1 MSSSHSTNTR
11 TTMVAVGT
19 AIIGATLANSPE
31 NRFGWSPS
39 HGHSDD
45 DNSDH
50 DNEEGK
56 ISYKDS
62 FNKKLQKFYENTPER
77 FRRPLEDIIHT
88 FLDIC
93 KYINGESLERHNWG
107 DKPIKLRHMPT
118 DTYINSNTELFEKE
132 LLEALSKSYNE
143 TSIKELLW
151 GDPQLGKRVHACII
165 MWISIFILKRPVLY
179 IFRNMKIDQQQLQA
193 DIIGTDI
200 SSFSTKYIK
209 KIFDKYVKDEDDEDV
224 WKSYCIPE
232 LKIVSDKGMSNNDIL
247 NKLSNKDALRTNDIL
262 CCLGNSTQLDKINKR
277 LNEYIH
283 KNDKLLDITVLIDEG
298 DLVSPTASND
308 GSNKKDLRDTTLCE
322 KAISKIMQKVRY
334 VLFIT
339 GTGYS
344 LLNNITTKLNEELT
358 LLIKVSQI
366 HRMVRGEHY
375 YGLTNGRITFI
386 TDTIDPFFEKTKY
399 NLHEDYIKN
408 IRPIIA
414 KISERDTSNPST
426 PYNSLLLSENKYIKN
441 HLDILEKILKDFPE
455 RFVIVFH
462 GNCLRLYLSKDY
474 DRTLKVSCI
483 SDTSSSRR
491 LDDEGGVYGP
501 PKYLDSN
508 NNPLPNNYCYYEIN
522 RSKFNLKQVYK
533 LLRILFENSENPVR
547 HKTVITITG
556 RYADR
561 GYSFTSDDYE
571 KYSMHLTDQ
580 YLTSHASI
588 NCVDILQRARIQG
601 IYKDNMQI
609 TLWTTKEIKN
619 LMQSF
624 YVPFMNILEKTIMDC
639 KSWEEIKEHIESVIY
654 YGDLHFWKYMNY
666 LDIKKKMKNQ
676 TPIKKTFDKKHNVR
690 LFPIAEKTDIELTEC
705 IAKQTNLPT
714 YTGCINT
721 IKSDLTEAQFIE
733 KYGVYYIEQRDAPI
747 GDISTFDNLR
757 KEIQKHNRKE
767 IQKHKEVLNPK
778 GRSLPGKEWLK
789 ERQKKKNDKN
799 SDFYVDVMTNDV
811 WEKKHIDDYR
821 MNKLRNMENK
831 DPNARKWNLAYDS
844 NDQLYISLRYATDKI
859 MPKHSPSD
867 YIKKTPFRVE
877 NNVIQYSELN
887 DDINIDALPEQYYFR
902 SVDDWLCLHDS
913 TKLENSIFSFE
924 IRAPPPTVIP
934 VIVNNLEI
942 VADPVPVEL
951 VINHVLQFTQKH
963 FQPTENT
970 RLRVGIKDVY
980 EVYKPWCNSQ
990 NITPL
995 LRTKLQEELTAL
1007 QYTYCNKKGEEKGV
1021 DMRGAPGKRGYNIL
1035 LLPITI

>member
-1 MSSSHSTNTR
+1 MSSSHSTNIR
-11 TTMVAVGT
+11 TTLALTTAVVV
-19 AIIGATLANSPE
+19 GATLANSPE
-31 NRFGWSPS
+31 NRFVRSPS
-39 HGHSDD
+39 PGHSDD

-56 ISYKDS
+56 ISYKDA
-62 FNKKLQKFYENTPER
+62 FNKKIQKFYENTPAR
-77 FRRPLEDIIHT
+77 FRRPLEEIIRT

-93 KYINGESLERHNWG
+93 TYINGESLERHNWG
-107 DKPIKLRHMPT
+107 DKPVKLRHMPT
-118 DTYINSNTELFEKE
+118 DIDINSNIELFEKE
-132 LLEALSKSYNE
+132 LLDALGKSYNE
-143 TSIKELLW
+143 SSIKELLW

-262 CCLGNSTQLDKINKR
+262 CCLGNSTQLDKINRR
-277 LNEYIH
+277 LNEYIVI
-283 KNDKLLDITVLIDEG
+283 NNKLLDITVLIDEG

-308 GSNKKDLRDTTLCE
+308 GNHKNDLRDTTLCE

-344 LLNNITTKLNEELT
+344 LLNNITTKLNEEIT

-386 TDTIDPFFEKTKY
+386 TDMVDPFFEKTKY
-399 NLHEDYIKN
+399 NLHQDYIKN
-408 IRPIIA
+408 IRPIIT
-414 KISERDTSNPST
+414 KISERDTSDPST

-441 HLDILEKILKDFPE
+441 HLEILEKILKDFPE

-474 DRTLKVSCI
+474 DRSLKVSCI

-501 PKYLDSN
+501 PKYIDSN

-609 TLWTTKEIKN
+609 TLWTTNEIKN

-639 KSWEEIKEHIESVIY
+639 KNWEEIKEHIESVIY
-654 YGDLHFWKYMNY
+654 GGDLHFWKYMKY

-676 TPIKKTFDKKHNVR
+676 TPIKKTFDKKHNVT
-690 LFPIAEKTDIELTEC
+690 LFPIAGKTDIELTEC
-705 IAKQTNLPT
+705 IAKRTNLPE
-714 YTGCINT
+714 YTDCINT
-721 IKSDLTEAQFIE
+721 IKTDLTEAQFIE
-733 KYGVYYIEQRDAPI
+733 KYGVYDIGHVYKPIDNITTYEELCYKINKIPEIVNVMETAWPSRKIPLPEKPWFDMRVLRSIDGFFTDRMTLIE
-747 GDISTFDNLR
+747 
-757 KEIQKHNRKE
+757 
-767 IQKHKEVLNPK
+767 
-778 GRSLPGKEWLK
+778 W
-789 ERQKKKNDKN
+789 KKQNIED
-799 SDFYVDVMTNDV
+799 YVN
-811 WEKKHIDDYR
+811 
-821 MNKLRNMENK
+821 NKLRNMRNKKEN
-831 DPNARKWNLAYDS
+831 NLWNLAYDS
-844 NDQLYISLRYATDKI
+844 NNQLYISLRYTTVKI
-859 MPKHSPSD
+859 MPKHSSSD
-867 YIKKTPFRVE
+867 YIRGTPFRME
-877 NNVIQYSELN
+877 NGLVRYSSLN
-887 DDINIDALPEQYYFR
+887 EDINIDALPEKYYFR
-902 SVDDWLCLHDS
+902 GVDDWLCLHDS

-924 IRAPPPTVIP
+924 IRAPPPPVIP
-934 VIVNNLEI
+934 VIVNPPAEM
-942 VADPVPVEL
+942 VADPVPVEP
-951 VINHVLQFTQKH
+951 VINPVLLFTQKH
-963 FQPTENT
+963 FHPTGNP
-970 RLRVGIKDVY
+970 RLRVGITDVY

-995 LRTKLQEELTAL
+995 SRTKLQEELAAL
-1007 QYTYCNKKGEEKGV
+1007 QYMYCTKKGEEKGV
-1021 DMRGAPGKRGYNIL
+1021 DMRGAPGKRGYNIML
-1035 LLPITI
+1035 SPITI